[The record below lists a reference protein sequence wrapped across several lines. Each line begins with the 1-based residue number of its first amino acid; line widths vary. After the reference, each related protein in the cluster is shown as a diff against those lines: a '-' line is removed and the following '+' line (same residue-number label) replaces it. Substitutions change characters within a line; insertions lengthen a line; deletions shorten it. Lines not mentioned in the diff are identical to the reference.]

1 MSGTTRSRKVGRVLA
16 VAVASVLMVTALG
29 AAGKGSGGGK
39 VTASGSEKCYV
50 SPDPTLN
57 GQQAF
62 TVNGSGF
69 KNGQVLDIRIGGGGG
84 MFASADDF
92 GSFSASAWA
101 AFSQTGT
108 MEVKIYQMGDRR
120 MTVLAK
126 CSFEVR

>member
-1 MSGTTRSRKVGRVLA
+1 MSRTTSKSGKVGRVLV
-16 VAVASVLMVTALG
+16 VAVASLLMVTALM
-29 AAGKGSGGGK
+29 AAGKGGGGK

-69 KNGQVLDIRIGGGGG
+69 KNGQVVDIRIGGGGG

-92 GSFSASAWA
+92 GNFAASAWA
-101 AFSQTGT
+101 AFSQTGS

-126 CSFEVR
+126 CTFEVR